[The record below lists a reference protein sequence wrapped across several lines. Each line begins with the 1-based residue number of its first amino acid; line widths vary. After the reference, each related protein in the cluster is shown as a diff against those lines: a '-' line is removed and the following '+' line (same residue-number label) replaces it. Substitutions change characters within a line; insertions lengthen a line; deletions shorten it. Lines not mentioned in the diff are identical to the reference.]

1 METIAQASP
10 ATAARQVMCS
20 QCWAPP
26 GTPCQ
31 QHPAG
36 SHLARYQD
44 AERRGVLSRQ
54 ALAAVIAQLDVIA
67 GHVIIPDGA
76 R

>member
-20 QCWAPP
+20 MCWAPP
-26 GTPCQ
+26 GTACQ

-44 AERRGVLSRQ
+44 AERRGVLGRQ
-54 ALAAVIAQLDVIA
+54 DLAAIIAGLDVIA
-67 GHVIIPDGA
+67 GHLIIPDGA

>member
-10 ATAARQVMCS
+10 ARAARQVMCS
-20 QCWAPP
+20 MCWAPP
-26 GTPCQ
+26 GTHCQ

-44 AERRGVLSRQ
+44 AERRGVLARQ
-54 ALAAVIAQLDVIA
+54 DLTGVIAGLEVIA
-67 GHVIIPDGA
+67 GHVIVPDGA

>member
-20 QCWAPP
+20 LCWAPP

-31 QHPAG
+31 ASPEG

-44 AERRGVLSRQ
+44 AERRGVLGRQ
-54 ALAAVIAQLDVIA
+54 ALAGVIGGLDVIA
-67 GHVIIPDGA
+67 SHVIVRDA

>member
-10 ATAARQVMCS
+10 ATAARRVMCS
-20 QCWAPP
+20 MCWAPP

-36 SHLARYQD
+36 SHLARYAD

-54 ALAAVIAQLDVIA
+54 DLAGVIGGLDVIA
-67 GHVIIPDGA
+67 GHVIIPDGP

>member
-20 QCWAPP
+20 MCSAPP
-26 GTPCQ
+26 GPPCQ

-54 ALAAVIAQLDVIA
+54 DLAAVVGGLDVIA
-67 GHVIIPDGA
+67 GHVIIPDGP

>member
-1 METIAQASP
+1 
-10 ATAARQVMCS
+10 VLNVLG
-20 QCWAPP
+20 PP

-54 ALAAVIAQLDVIA
+54 DLAAVIGGLDVIA
-67 GHVIIPDGA
+67 GHMIFPDGA
-76 R
+76 W